1 MKKLNIKNKEFQLL
15 VLFGVLTLLFI
26 SVNSNMFLS
35 SVENNEPYNFE
46 NDFPRTSAPTVSITS
61 PTGGEYFDATAPNFV
76 VEISDAVNP
85 IDTMWYNLNGGANI
99 TFTTNGTIDQN
110 NWTALADGSVILTF
124 YTNNSISE
132 VNSASVSIN
141 IDTVVPTIVVNLPAN
156 NTVIVTQPLINVTV
170 NDVNVDKI
178 WYSVDSNI
186 RFLTNNFAQLLDQLI
201 WNATPE
207 GAFTIELFANDT
219 AGNLNNFYTLNLIKD
234 ISAPIV
240 DIRHPLPNTP
250 YGKSAPIISLTI
262 SDATLNTTW
271 YSIVGTNY
279 TIEFTAIIGTNNI
292 TIDQDAWNS
301 LSEGEVTIIFYAN
314 DSLGRES
321 SDSIT
326 LEKDLPEVF
335 DWIAFLTD
343 PVVLTII
350 GVAIAIIVIVI
361 LVKRRKVHRSSD
373 KEVRKIERLWD

>member
-1 MKKLNIKNKEFQLL
+1 MKKLNNKTKEIQLL
-15 VLFGVLTLLFI
+15 VLFGVLAFLFI
-26 SVNSNMFLS
+26 SVNFVNNYSPQ
-35 SVENNEPYNFE
+35 ENYIFDDEL
-46 NDFPRTSAPTVSITS
+46 PRSAAISINIVS
-61 PTGGEYFDATAPNFV
+61 PTTNDNFSVTAPDFE
-76 VEISDAVNP
+76 VEINETK
-85 IDTMWYNLNGGANI
+85 DTMWYTIDGGVTNI
-99 TFTTNGTIDQN
+99 TFEVNGTIDQGT
-110 NWTALADGSVILTF
+110 WALLDNGPVTIEFYANDTLGNIGSDSVI
-124 YTNNSISE
+124 
-132 VNSASVSIN
+132 VNK
-141 IDTVVPTIVVNLPAN
+141 DTVVPTIVVNLPTN
-156 NTVIVTQPLINVTV
+156 NTVIVTQPLISVTV
-170 NDVNVDKI
+170 NEINVHKI
-178 WYSVDSNI
+178 WYSIDSNI
-186 RFLTNNFAQLLDQLI
+186 RFLTNDSAQLLDQLI

-279 TIEFTAIIGTNNI
+279 TIEFTAIIGINNI

-301 LSEGEVTIIFYAN
+301 LSEGDVTIIFYAN
-314 DSLGRES
+314 DSIGRES

-326 LEKDLPEVF
+326 IEKDLPEGF
-335 DWIAFLTD
+335 DLIAFLLS
-343 PVVLTII
+343 PPGLTII
-350 GVAIAIIVIVI
+350 GVAIAIVVIVI

-373 KEVRKIERLWD
+373 KEVQKIERLWD